1 MIFTALT
8 IIAQTIGGQPIE
20 NIPENPADVSL
31 LTSTVLPLIFGIL
44 GALSLM
50 YVVIG
55 GFRYT
60 ISAGDP
66 NNVQR
71 ARETIIYALIGLV
84 VSVSAFTII
93 NFVLENFQPSET
105 GTGGLVGPNGILTNL
120 TQVIARLTGAIS
132 VVMVLYGAFRFITSG
147 GDSNAVK
154 AGRETI
160 IYALV
165 GLVIAISAQ
174 GIVTFILEQ
183 L

>member
-1 MIFTALT
+1 MFNYLSLLAADL
-8 IIAQTIGGQPIE
+8 AGQTIDINE
-20 NIPENPADVSL
+20 TPADASII
-31 LTSTVLPLIFGIL
+31 TSTVLPLIFGIL

-93 NFVLENFQPSET
+93 NFVLENFQPSEA
-105 GTGGLVGPNGILTNL
+105 GTGGLVGPNGILTNF

-132 VVMVLYGAFRFITSG
+132 VVMIIFGAFRFITSG
-147 GDSNAVK
+147 GDSAGVK
-154 AGRETI
+154 AARETI
-160 IYALV
+160 LYALI
-165 GLVIAISAQ
+165 GLVVAMGAQ
-174 GIVTFILEQ
+174 GIVTFVLENI
-183 L
+183 